1 VGNMQIYLRAKDKVF
16 INGAVIKADRKV
28 SLELLNDATFLLEN
42 HVLQKEDATTP
53 FKQLYF
59 IVQMMLMDPSSVE
72 QTKVI
77 FKDMVAGLLE
87 SLTNRSLIEGV
98 KDIDVSVSSGKAF
111 PALKL
116 IRELYPIEE
125 AILNTEASGVLSDVA
140 AQAAM
145 VAKGLAK
152 EKT

>member
-1 VGNMQIYLRAKDKVF
+1 MGNMQIYLRAKDKVF

-53 FKQLYF
+53 FRQLYF

-72 QTKVI
+72 QTKVV
-77 FKDMVAGLLE
+77 FKDMVAGLLANL
-87 SLTNRSLIEGV
+87 SSRALIEGV
-98 KDIDVSVSSGKAF
+98 KEVDVAVSSGKPF

-125 AILNTEASGVLSDVA
+125 KVLNPQSAGVLKEVA
-140 AQAAM
+140 AQQAAGAM
-145 VAKGLAK
+145 AK
-152 EKT
+152 EKV